1 MATPT
6 SPVAERIVDADGHV
20 LEHPTA
26 MQAYMPARYRAQGF
40 HVTPGEAGREVL
52 HFRGKTMN
60 ANLLA
65 LAGTG
70 GLSLADRER
79 AGRGELKYTEVKP
92 GAFHPKERLAEMATD
107 AIQQAV
113 VYPTLFLGLSGFDD
127 PDFAEAQGAAYN
139 RWLADFCGHAPTR
152 LFGIAALVQTDLDR
166 AVRMATRAKELGLVG
181 VFLRPNHNVD
191 GVFLC
196 DPSYDRLWAALQDLD
211 LSVGFH
217 PYLVPDMPGACRD
230 LGLGRFV
237 APGAKSLVGSGGD
250 ESLVM
255 GNGGISNIFFTQA
268 LANVYD
274 MHTTIAMLAC
284 GGVLERFPRLRCI
297 FLEANGGWIVPWLER
312 LDHHHE
318 IFPWDVPQMKLR
330 PSEYFKRQCW
340 ISFDPDESTLR
351 FTAESPLV
359 GADRI
364 IWASDYPHPDARIP
378 GVVDELRAAMAGL
391 PDHAQR
397 RILGLNAVDLYGLP
411 EPVAH

>member
-1 MATPT
+1 MTAPARPT
-6 SPVAERIVDADGHV
+6 ERIVDADGHV

-26 MQAYMPARYRAQGF
+26 MQAYMPARYRDLGF
-40 HVTPGEAGREVL
+40 RVTPGTAGREIL

-92 GAFHPKERLAEMATD
+92 GAFDPKERLAEMATD
-107 AIQQAV
+107 AIEQAV
-113 VYPTLFLGLSGFDD
+113 VYPTLFLGLSGFGDL
-127 PDFAEAQGAAYN
+127 DFAEAQGDAYN

-166 AVRMATRAKELGLVG
+166 AIRMAARAKELGLVG
-181 VFLRPNHNVD
+181 VFLRPNHNAD

-211 LSVGFH
+211 LTVGFH

-237 APGAKSLVGSGGD
+237 APGAHPLVGGGGD
-250 ESLVM
+250 EAVVM
-255 GNGGISNIFFTQA
+255 GSGGISNIFFTQA
-268 LANVYD
+268 LSNVYD
-274 MHTTIAMLAC
+274 MHTTIAMLVC

-318 IFPWDVPQMKLR
+318 IFPWDVPQMKMK

-351 FTAESPLV
+351 FTAEARLV

-364 IWASDYPHPDARIP
+364 IWASDYPHPDAKIP
-378 GVVDELRAAMAGL
+378 GVVDELRGAMVGL
-391 PDHAQR
+391 PADAQR
-397 RILGLNAVDLYGLP
+397 RILGWNAVDLYRLP
-411 EPVAH
+411 EPAAH

>member
-1 MATPT
+1 MAAPA
-6 SPVAERIVDADGHV
+6 SQAPERIVDADGHV

-40 HVTPGEAGREVL
+40 HVTRGERGHEVL

-92 GAFHPKERLAEMATD
+92 GAFHPHERLAEMATD
-107 AIQQAV
+107 AIEQAV
-113 VYPTLFLGLSGFDD
+113 VYPTLFLGLSGFGD
-127 PDFAEAQGAAYN
+127 PDFAEAQGDAYN

-191 GVFLC
+191 GVFMC

-237 APGAKSLVGSGGD
+237 APGAHSLVGSGGD
-250 ESLVM
+250 ESMIM

-268 LANVYD
+268 LSNVYD

-318 IFPWDVPQMKLR
+318 IFPWDVPQMKMK

-364 IWASDYPHPDARIP
+364 IWASDYPHPDAKIP
-378 GVVDELRAAMAGL
+378 GVVGELRAAMAGL
-391 PDHAQR
+391 SAEAQR
-397 RILGLNAVDLYGLP
+397 RILGLNAIELYGLP
-411 EPVAH
+411 EPVAR